1 MKRESLFESNP
12 YLRDPGS
19 YADQMVASI
28 SSSTAVEIGRIKA
41 SLKKA
46 IIAKTKKSTSSHAK
60 RSSR

>member
-1 MKRESLFESNP
+1 MKRETLFESNP
-12 YLRDPGS
+12 YLRDPES

-28 SSSTAVEIGRIKA
+28 SSSTAVEIGRIKP

-46 IIAKTKKSTSSHAK
+46 IVAKAKRSTSSRVK